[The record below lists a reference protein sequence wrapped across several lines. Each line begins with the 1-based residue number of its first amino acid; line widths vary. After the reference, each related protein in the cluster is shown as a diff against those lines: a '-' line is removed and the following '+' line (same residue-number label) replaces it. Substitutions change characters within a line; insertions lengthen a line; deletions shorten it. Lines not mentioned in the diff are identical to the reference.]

1 LSTDE
6 GRNVETRLA
15 RKSGEHLLNG
25 IDTRALGYEC
35 ERYVACDARCASF
48 CKAFVI
54 FRGVAASPPRRT
66 KIRYFAAAT
75 M

>member
-1 LSTDE
+1 M
-6 GRNVETRLA
+6 
-15 RKSGEHLLNG
+15 LNG

-54 FRGVAASPPRRT
+54 FRGVAAAPPRRT